1 MHEEGGKM
9 RRSVPLLLIVC
20 LFLLFSCSSADEGN
34 EDRLEI
40 MAASFPSYD
49 AARAV
54 AGDLASIT
62 MLVPPGG
69 GEHSYEPSIEDV
81 IRISGSDLFIY
92 NGGESDTWITY
103 ILSDLDGATS
113 TFSLLE
119 NAAFTL
125 YEDEENIAWKEENH
139 EGHDHSHGRVLDEHV
154 WTSPENEIA
163 IIQAL
168 CEKIASL
175 DEDNREVY
183 ESNAASYIDDIRE
196 VQGTIRD
203 IVENGMRR
211 EIIVADR
218 FPLLYFVTEF
228 SLDYYAAY
236 PGCSSESEPSAKT
249 VAFLIDKVRKD
260 GIPVVLH
267 MELAN
272 TLLSE
277 VVAEETGAAVMEF
290 SSCHNV
296 SKRVFD
302 SGVTYVDLMRQNAA
316 VLKEAL
322 N

>member
-1 MHEEGGKM
+1 M
-9 RRSVPLLLIVC
+9 RGSVPLLLIVC
-20 LFLLFSCSSADEGN
+20 LFLLFSCSNTEERND
-34 EDRLEI
+34 DRLEI

-81 IRISGSDLFIY
+81 IRISASDLFIY

-125 YEDEENIAWKEENH
+125 YEDEENIALKEENH
-139 EGHDHSHGRVLDEHV
+139 DGHDHSHGRVLDEHV

-168 CEKIASL
+168 CEEMASL

-183 ESNAASYIDDIRE
+183 ESNAASYIEDIRE
-196 VQGTIRD
+196 VQGTIRK
-203 IVENGMRR
+203 IVEDGMRR

-249 VAFLIDKVRKD
+249 VAFLIDKVRDD

-296 SKRVFD
+296 AKRVFD

>member
-1 MHEEGGKM
+1 M

-20 LFLLFSCSSADEGN
+20 LFLLFSCSNTEERND
-34 EDRLEI
+34 DRLEI

-139 EGHDHSHGRVLDEHV
+139 DDHDHSHGRVLDEHV

-168 CEKIASL
+168 CEEIASL

-183 ESNAASYIDDIRE
+183 ESNAASYIEDIRE
-196 VQGTIRD
+196 VQGTIRK
-203 IVENGMRR
+203 IVEDGMRR

-249 VAFLIDKVRKD
+249 VAFLIDKVRDD

-277 VVAEETGAAVMEF
+277 VVAEETGSAVMEF

-296 SKRVFD
+296 AKRVFD

>member
-1 MHEEGGKM
+1 M
-9 RRSVPLLLIVC
+9 
-20 LFLLFSCSSADEGN
+20 
-34 EDRLEI
+34 
-40 MAASFPSYD
+40 
-49 AARAV
+49 
-54 AGDLASIT
+54 
-62 MLVPPGG
+62 
-69 GEHSYEPSIEDV
+69 
-81 IRISGSDLFIY
+81 
-92 NGGESDTWITY
+92 
-103 ILSDLDGATS
+103 
-113 TFSLLE
+113 
-119 NAAFTL
+119 
-125 YEDEENIAWKEENH
+125 
-139 EGHDHSHGRVLDEHV
+139 LDEHV

-168 CEKIASL
+168 CEEIASL

-183 ESNAASYIDDIRE
+183 ESNAASYIEDIRE
-196 VQGTIRD
+196 VQGTIRK
-203 IVENGMRR
+203 IVEDGMRR

-249 VAFLIDKVRKD
+249 VAFLIDKVRDD

-296 SKRVFD
+296 AKRVFD

>member
-1 MHEEGGKM
+1 M
-9 RRSVPLLLIVC
+9 RRSVPILLIVC

-34 EDRLEI
+34 DDRLEI

-81 IRISGSDLFIY
+81 IRISESDLFIY

-103 ILSDLDGATS
+103 ILSDLDSATS

-139 EGHDHSHGRVLDEHV
+139 DGHDHSHGRVLDEHV

-168 CEKIASL
+168 CEEIASL

-183 ESNAASYIDDIRE
+183 ESNAASYIEDIRE

-249 VAFLIDKVRKD
+249 VAFLIDKVRDD

-296 SKRVFD
+296 AKRVFD

-316 VLKEAL
+316 VLKEVL

>member
-1 MHEEGGKM
+1 M

-20 LFLLFSCSSADEGN
+20 LFLLFSCSNTEERND
-34 EDRLEI
+34 DRLEI

-139 EGHDHSHGRVLDEHV
+139 DGHDHSHGRVLDEHV

-168 CEKIASL
+168 CEEIASL

-183 ESNAASYIDDIRE
+183 ESNAASYIEDIRE
-196 VQGTIRD
+196 VQGTIRE
-203 IVENGMRR
+203 IVEDGMRR

-249 VAFLIDKVRKD
+249 VAFLIDKVRDD

-296 SKRVFD
+296 AKRVFD

>member
-1 MHEEGGKM
+1 M
-9 RRSVPLLLIVC
+9 RRSVPILLIVC

-34 EDRLEI
+34 DDRLEI

-81 IRISGSDLFIY
+81 IRISESDLFIY

-103 ILSDLDGATS
+103 ILSDLDSATS

-139 EGHDHSHGRVLDEHV
+139 DGHDHSHGRVLDEHV

-168 CEKIASL
+168 CEEIASL

-183 ESNAASYIDDIRE
+183 ESNAASYIEDIRE

-249 VAFLIDKVRKD
+249 VAFLIDKVRED
-260 GIPVVLH
+260 WIPVVLH

>member
-1 MHEEGGKM
+1 MSAVHGEGGKM
-9 RRSVPLLLIVC
+9 RKALPILLIIC
-20 LFLLFSCSSADEGN
+20 LFLLFSCGGSDESDD
-34 EDRLEI
+34 DRLEI
-40 MAASFPSYD
+40 IAASFPSYD

-54 AGDLASIT
+54 TGDLASIT

-81 IRISGSDLFIY
+81 IRINESDLFIY

-103 ILSDLDGATS
+103 ILSCLDDDTS
-113 TFSLLE
+113 LFSLLE
-119 NAAFTL
+119 NASFTL
-125 YEDEENIAWKEENH
+125 YEDEENIVQREEVH
-139 EGHDHSHGRVLDEHV
+139 DGHDHAHGRVLDEHV
-154 WTSPENEIA
+154 WTSLANEIV

-168 CEKIASL
+168 CEEISSL
-175 DEDNREVY
+175 DEDNRQVY
-183 ESNAASYIDDIRE
+183 ESNAAAYIKDILE
-196 VQGTIRD
+196 VQAAIRD
-203 IVENGMRR
+203 IVKNSKRR

-228 SLDYYAAY
+228 SL
-236 PGCSSESEPSAKT
+236 SSESEPSAKI
-249 VAFLIDKVRKD
+249 VASLIDKVRED
-260 GIPVVLH
+260 EIPVVLH

-277 VVAEETGAAVMEF
+277 VIAEETGAAVMEF

-302 SGVTYVDLMRQNAA
+302 SGITYVDLMRQNAA

>member
-1 MHEEGGKM
+1 M

-20 LFLLFSCSSADEGN
+20 LFLLFSCSNTEERND
-34 EDRLEI
+34 DRLEI

-139 EGHDHSHGRVLDEHV
+139 DGHDHSHGRVLDEHV

-168 CEKIASL
+168 CEEIASL

-183 ESNAASYIDDIRE
+183 ESNAASYIEDIRE
-196 VQGTIRD
+196 VQGTIRK
-203 IVENGMRR
+203 IVEDGMRR

-249 VAFLIDKVRKD
+249 VAFLIDKVRDD

-277 VVAEETGAAVMEF
+277 VVAEESGAAVMEF

-296 SKRVFD
+296 AKRVFD

>member
-1 MHEEGGKM
+1 MWEDKGLEHHWN
-9 RRSVPLLLIVC
+9 RTI
-20 LFLLFSCSSADEGN
+20 SSSLA
-34 EDRLEI
+34 
-40 MAASFPSYD
+40 MKKPSPY
-49 AARAV
+49 AI
-54 AGDLASIT
+54 IT
-62 MLVPPGG
+62 P
-69 GEHSYEPSIEDV
+69 
-81 IRISGSDLFIY
+81 IRISESDLFIY

-139 EGHDHSHGRVLDEHV
+139 DGHDHSHGRVLDEHV

-168 CEKIASL
+168 CEEIASL

-183 ESNAASYIDDIRE
+183 ESNAASYIEDIRE
-196 VQGTIRD
+196 VQGTIRK
-203 IVENGMRR
+203 IVEDGMRR

-236 PGCSSESEPSAKT
+236 PGCSSENEPSAKT
-249 VAFLIDKVRKD
+249 VAFLIDKVRDD

-296 SKRVFD
+296 AKRVFD

>member
-1 MHEEGGKM
+1 MYEEGGKM

-81 IRISGSDLFIY
+81 IRISESDLFIY

-183 ESNAASYIDDIRE
+183 ESNAASYIEDIRE

-249 VAFLIDKVRKD
+249 VAFLIDKVRED

>member
-1 MHEEGGKM
+1 M
-9 RRSVPLLLIVC
+9 RRSVPILLIVC

-34 EDRLEI
+34 DDRLEI

-81 IRISGSDLFIY
+81 IRISESDLFIY

-103 ILSDLDGATS
+103 ILSDLDSATS

-139 EGHDHSHGRVLDEHV
+139 DGHDHSHGRVLDEHV
-154 WTSPENEIA
+154 WTSLENEIA

-168 CEKIASL
+168 CEEIASL

-183 ESNAASYIDDIRE
+183 ESNAASYIEDIRE

-249 VAFLIDKVRKD
+249 VAFLIDKVRED

>member
-1 MHEEGGKM
+1 M
-9 RRSVPLLLIVC
+9 RKSVPILLIVC

-34 EDRLEI
+34 DDRLEI

-139 EGHDHSHGRVLDEHV
+139 DGHDHSHGRVLDEHV

-168 CEKIASL
+168 CEEIASL

-183 ESNAASYIDDIRE
+183 ESNAASYIEDIRE
-196 VQGTIRD
+196 VQGTIRE
-203 IVENGMRR
+203 IVEDGMRR

-249 VAFLIDKVRKD
+249 VAFLIDKVRDD

-296 SKRVFD
+296 AKRVFD

>member
-1 MHEEGGKM
+1 M

-20 LFLLFSCSSADEGN
+20 LFLLFSCSDTEERN
-34 EDRLEI
+34 DDRLEI

-139 EGHDHSHGRVLDEHV
+139 DDHDHSHGRVLDEHV

-168 CEKIASL
+168 CEEIASL

-183 ESNAASYIDDIRE
+183 ESNAASYIEDIRE
-196 VQGTIRD
+196 VQGTIRK
-203 IVENGMRR
+203 IVEDGMRR

-249 VAFLIDKVRKD
+249 VAFLIDKVRDD

-296 SKRVFD
+296 AKRVFD

>member
-1 MHEEGGKM
+1 M
-9 RRSVPLLLIVC
+9 RKSVPILLIVC

-34 EDRLEI
+34 DDRLEI

-81 IRISGSDLFIY
+81 IRISESDLFIY

-103 ILSDLDGATS
+103 ILSDLDDATS

-119 NAAFTL
+119 NAVFTL

-139 EGHDHSHGRVLDEHV
+139 DGHDHSHGRVLDEHV

-183 ESNAASYIDDIRE
+183 ESNAASYIEDIRE

-277 VVAEETGAAVMEF
+277 VVAEETGATVMEF

>member
-1 MHEEGGKM
+1 M
-9 RRSVPLLLIVC
+9 RRSVPILLIVC

-34 EDRLEI
+34 GDRLEI

-81 IRISGSDLFIY
+81 IRISESDLFIY

-103 ILSDLDGATS
+103 ILSDLDSATS

-139 EGHDHSHGRVLDEHV
+139 DGHDHSHGRVLDEHV

-168 CEKIASL
+168 CEEIASL

-183 ESNAASYIDDIRE
+183 ESNAASYIEDIRE

-236 PGCSSESEPSAKT
+236 PGCSSESEPSVKT
-249 VAFLIDKVRKD
+249 VAFLIDKVRDD

-277 VVAEETGAAVMEF
+277 VVAEETGSAVMEF

-296 SKRVFD
+296 AKRVFD

>member
-1 MHEEGGKM
+1 M
-9 RRSVPLLLIVC
+9 RRSVPILLIVC

-34 EDRLEI
+34 DDRLEI

-81 IRISGSDLFIY
+81 IRISESDLFIY

-103 ILSDLDGATS
+103 ILSDLDSATS

-139 EGHDHSHGRVLDEHV
+139 DGHDHSHGRVLDEHV

-168 CEKIASL
+168 CEEIASL

-183 ESNAASYIDDIRE
+183 ESNAASYIEDIRE
-196 VQGTIRD
+196 AQGTIRD

-249 VAFLIDKVRKD
+249 VAFLIDKVRED

>member
-1 MHEEGGKM
+1 M

-20 LFLLFSCSSADEGN
+20 LFLLFSCSNTEERND
-34 EDRLEI
+34 DRLEI

-139 EGHDHSHGRVLDEHV
+139 DDHDHSHGRVLDEHV

-168 CEKIASL
+168 CEEIASL

-183 ESNAASYIDDIRE
+183 ESNAASYIEDIRE
-196 VQGTIRD
+196 VQGTIRK
-203 IVENGMRR
+203 IVEDGMRR

-249 VAFLIDKVRKD
+249 VAFLIDKVRDD

-296 SKRVFD
+296 AKRVFD

>member
-1 MHEEGGKM
+1 M
-9 RRSVPLLLIVC
+9 RRSVPILLIVC

-34 EDRLEI
+34 DDRLEI

-81 IRISGSDLFIY
+81 IRISESDLFIY

-103 ILSDLDGATS
+103 ILSDLDSATS

-139 EGHDHSHGRVLDEHV
+139 DGHDHSHGRVLDEHV

-168 CEKIASL
+168 CEEIASL

-183 ESNAASYIDDIRE
+183 ESNAASYIEDIRE

-249 VAFLIDKVRKD
+249 VAFLIDKVRED
-260 GIPVVLH
+260 WIPVVLH

-302 SGVTYVDLMRQNAA
+302 RGVTYVDLMRQNAA

>member
-1 MHEEGGKM
+1 M

-81 IRISGSDLFIY
+81 IRISESDLFIY

-168 CEKIASL
+168 CEEIASL

-183 ESNAASYIDDIRE
+183 ESNAASYIEDIRE

-302 SGVTYVDLMRQNAA
+302 SGVTYVDLMKQNAA

>member
-1 MHEEGGKM
+1 M
-9 RRSVPLLLIVC
+9 RKALPLLLIIC
-20 LFLLFSCSSADEGN
+20 LFLLFSCSSHDESDD
-34 EDRLEI
+34 DRLEI
-40 MAASFPSYD
+40 IAASFPSYD

-54 AGDLASIT
+54 AGDLASVT
-62 MLVPPGG
+62 MLVSPGG

-81 IRISGSDLFIY
+81 IRISESDLFIY

-103 ILSDLDGATS
+103 ILSDLDDDTS
-113 TFSLLE
+113 LFPLLE

-125 YEDEENIAWKEENH
+125 YEDEENIAQREDEHDGH
-139 EGHDHSHGRVLDEHV
+139 EHPHGRVLDEHV
-154 WTSPENEIA
+154 WTSPANEIA

-168 CEKIASL
+168 CEEISSL
-175 DEDNREVY
+175 DEDNRQAY
-183 ESNAASYIDDIRE
+183 ESNAASYIKDIME
-196 VQGTIRD
+196 VQAAIGD
-203 IVENGMRR
+203 IVKNSKRR

-228 SLDYYAAY
+228 SLEYYAAY
-236 PGCSSESEPSAKT
+236 PGCSSGSEPSAKT
-249 VAFLIDKVRKD
+249 VAFLIDKVRED
-260 GIPVVLH
+260 EIPVVLH

-277 VVAEETGAAVMEF
+277 VIAEETGAAVMEF

>member
-1 MHEEGGKM
+1 M

-34 EDRLEI
+34 DDRLEI

-81 IRISGSDLFIY
+81 IRISESDLFIY

-103 ILSDLDGATS
+103 ILSDLDSATS

-139 EGHDHSHGRVLDEHV
+139 DDHDHSHGRVLDEHV

-168 CEKIASL
+168 CEEIASL

-183 ESNAASYIDDIRE
+183 ESNAASYIEDIRE
-196 VQGTIRD
+196 VQGTIRK
-203 IVENGMRR
+203 IVEDGMRR

-249 VAFLIDKVRKD
+249 VAFLIDKVRED

-277 VVAEETGAAVMEF
+277 VVAEETGSAVMEF

-296 SKRVFD
+296 AKRVFD

>member
-1 MHEEGGKM
+1 M

-81 IRISGSDLFIY
+81 IRISESDLFIY

-139 EGHDHSHGRVLDEHV
+139 DGHDHSHGRVLDEHV

-168 CEKIASL
+168 CEEIASL

-183 ESNAASYIDDIRE
+183 ESNAASYIEDIRE

-302 SGVTYVDLMRQNAA
+302 SGVTYVDLMKQNAA

>member
-1 MHEEGGKM
+1 M
-9 RRSVPLLLIVC
+9 RRSVPILLIVC
-20 LFLLFSCSSADEGN
+20 LFLLFSCSNTEERND
-34 EDRLEI
+34 DRLEI

-139 EGHDHSHGRVLDEHV
+139 DDHDHSHGRVLDEHV

-168 CEKIASL
+168 CEEIASL

-183 ESNAASYIDDIRE
+183 ESNAASYIEDIRE
-196 VQGTIRD
+196 VQGTIRK
-203 IVENGMRR
+203 IVEDGMRR

-249 VAFLIDKVRKD
+249 VAFLIDKVRDD

-296 SKRVFD
+296 AKRVFD
-302 SGVTYVDLMRQNAA
+302 SGVTYVDLMRQNAT

>member
-1 MHEEGGKM
+1 M
-9 RRSVPLLLIVC
+9 RRSVPILLIVC

-34 EDRLEI
+34 DDRLEI

-81 IRISGSDLFIY
+81 IRISESDLFIY

-139 EGHDHSHGRVLDEHV
+139 DGHDHSHGRVLDEHV

-168 CEKIASL
+168 CEEIASL

-183 ESNAASYIDDIRE
+183 ESNAASYIEDIRE
-196 VQGTIRD
+196 VQGTIRN
-203 IVENGMRR
+203 IVEDGMRR

-249 VAFLIDKVRKD
+249 VAFLIDKVRDD

>member
-1 MHEEGGKM
+1 M
-9 RRSVPLLLIVC
+9 RKSVPILLIVC

-34 EDRLEI
+34 DDRLEI

-81 IRISGSDLFIY
+81 IRISESDLFIY

-183 ESNAASYIDDIRE
+183 ESNAASYIEDIRE

-249 VAFLIDKVRKD
+249 VAFLIDKVRED

>member
-1 MHEEGGKM
+1 M
-9 RRSVPLLLIVC
+9 RRSVPILLIVC

-34 EDRLEI
+34 DDRLEI

-139 EGHDHSHGRVLDEHV
+139 DGHDHSHGRVLDEHV

-168 CEKIASL
+168 CEEIASL

-183 ESNAASYIDDIRE
+183 ESNAASYIEDIRE

-249 VAFLIDKVRKD
+249 VAFLIDKVRDD

-277 VVAEETGAAVMEF
+277 VVAEETGSAVMEF

-296 SKRVFD
+296 AKRVFD

>member
-1 MHEEGGKM
+1 M

-81 IRISGSDLFIY
+81 IRISESDLFIY

-183 ESNAASYIDDIRE
+183 ESNAASYIEDIRE

-249 VAFLIDKVRKD
+249 VAFLIDKVRED

>member
-1 MHEEGGKM
+1 M
-9 RRSVPLLLIVC
+9 RRSVPILLIVC

-34 EDRLEI
+34 DDRLEI

-81 IRISGSDLFIY
+81 IRISESDLFIY

-103 ILSDLDGATS
+103 ILSDLDSATS

-139 EGHDHSHGRVLDEHV
+139 DGHDHSHGRVLDEHV

-168 CEKIASL
+168 CEEIASL

-183 ESNAASYIDDIRE
+183 ESNAASYIEDIRE

-249 VAFLIDKVRKD
+249 VAFLIDKVRED

>member
-1 MHEEGGKM
+1 M

-20 LFLLFSCSSADEGN
+20 LSLLFSCSNTEERND
-34 EDRLEI
+34 DRLEI

-139 EGHDHSHGRVLDEHV
+139 DDHDHSHGRVLDEHV

-168 CEKIASL
+168 CEEIASL

-183 ESNAASYIDDIRE
+183 ESNAASYIEDIRE
-196 VQGTIRD
+196 VQGTIRK
-203 IVENGMRR
+203 IVEDGMRR

-249 VAFLIDKVRKD
+249 VAFLIDKVRDD

-296 SKRVFD
+296 AKRVFD

>member
-9 RRSVPLLLIVC
+9 RKSVPILLIVC

-34 EDRLEI
+34 DDRLEI

-54 AGDLASIT
+54 AGDLTSIT

-81 IRISGSDLFIY
+81 IRISESDLFIY

-103 ILSDLDGATS
+103 ILSDLDDATS

-139 EGHDHSHGRVLDEHV
+139 DGHDHSHGRVLDEHV

-168 CEKIASL
+168 CEEIASL

-183 ESNAASYIDDIRE
+183 ESNAASYIEDIRE

>member
-1 MHEEGGKM
+1 M

-20 LFLLFSCSSADEGN
+20 LFLLFSCSNTEERND
-34 EDRLEI
+34 DRLEI

-69 GEHSYEPSIEDV
+69 GEHSYEPSIDDV

-139 EGHDHSHGRVLDEHV
+139 DDHDHSHGRVLDEHV

-168 CEKIASL
+168 CEEIASL

-183 ESNAASYIDDIRE
+183 ESNAASYIEDIRE
-196 VQGTIRD
+196 VQGTIRK
-203 IVENGMRR
+203 IVEDGMRR

-249 VAFLIDKVRKD
+249 VAFLIDKVRDD

-296 SKRVFD
+296 AKRVFD

>member
-1 MHEEGGKM
+1 M
-9 RRSVPLLLIVC
+9 RRSVPILLIVC

-34 EDRLEI
+34 DDRLEI

-81 IRISGSDLFIY
+81 IRISESDLFIY

-103 ILSDLDGATS
+103 ILSDLDSATS

-125 YEDEENIAWKEENH
+125 YEDEENIAWKEEKH
-139 EGHDHSHGRVLDEHV
+139 DGHDHSHGRVLDEHV

-168 CEKIASL
+168 CEEIASL

-183 ESNAASYIDDIRE
+183 ESNAASYIEDIRE

-249 VAFLIDKVRKD
+249 VAFLIDKVRED

>member
-1 MHEEGGKM
+1 M

-20 LFLLFSCSSADEGN
+20 LFLLFSCSNTEERND
-34 EDRLEI
+34 DRLEI

-139 EGHDHSHGRVLDEHV
+139 DDHDHSHGRVLDEHV

-168 CEKIASL
+168 CEEIASL

-183 ESNAASYIDDIRE
+183 ESNAASYIEDIRE
-196 VQGTIRD
+196 VQGTIRK
-203 IVENGMRR
+203 IVEDGMRR

-249 VAFLIDKVRKD
+249 VAFLIDKVRED

>member
-1 MHEEGGKM
+1 M

-20 LFLLFSCSSADEGN
+20 LFLLFSCSNTEERND
-34 EDRLEI
+34 DRLEI

-139 EGHDHSHGRVLDEHV
+139 DGHDHSHGRVLDEHV

-168 CEKIASL
+168 CEEIASL

-183 ESNAASYIDDIRE
+183 ESNAASYIEDIRE
-196 VQGTIRD
+196 VQGTIRK
-203 IVENGMRR
+203 IVEDGMRR

-249 VAFLIDKVRKD
+249 VAFLIDKVRDD

-290 SSCHNV
+290 SSCHNLA
-296 SKRVFD
+296 KRVFD

>member
-1 MHEEGGKM
+1 M

-20 LFLLFSCSSADEGN
+20 LFLLFSCSNTGERND
-34 EDRLEI
+34 DRLEI

-139 EGHDHSHGRVLDEHV
+139 DGHDHSHGRVLDEHV

-168 CEKIASL
+168 CEEIASL

-183 ESNAASYIDDIRE
+183 ESNAASYIEDIRE
-196 VQGTIRD
+196 VQGTIRK
-203 IVENGMRR
+203 IVEDGMRR

-228 SLDYYAAY
+228 FLDYYAAY
-236 PGCSSESEPSAKT
+236 SGCSSESEPSAKT
-249 VAFLIDKVRKD
+249 VAFLIDKVRDD

-296 SKRVFD
+296 AKRVFD

>member
-1 MHEEGGKM
+1 M
-9 RRSVPLLLIVC
+9 RRSVPILLIVC

-34 EDRLEI
+34 DDRLEI

-81 IRISGSDLFIY
+81 IRISESDLFIY

-103 ILSDLDGATS
+103 ILSDLDSATS

-139 EGHDHSHGRVLDEHV
+139 DGHDHSHGRVLDEHV

-168 CEKIASL
+168 CEEIASL

-183 ESNAASYIDDIRE
+183 ESNAASYIEDIRE

-249 VAFLIDKVRKD
+249 VAFLIDKVRED

-302 SGVTYVDLMRQNAA
+302 SGVTYADLMRQNAA

>member
-1 MHEEGGKM
+1 M
-9 RRSVPLLLIVC
+9 RRAVPILLIVC
-20 LFLLFSCSSADEGN
+20 LILLFSCSSADEGN
-34 EDRLEI
+34 DDRLEI

-81 IRISGSDLFIY
+81 IRISESDLFIY

-139 EGHDHSHGRVLDEHV
+139 DGHDHSHGRVLDEHV

-168 CEKIASL
+168 CEEIASL

-183 ESNAASYIDDIRE
+183 ESNAASYIEDIRE

-203 IVENGMRR
+203 IVENGMRS

-249 VAFLIDKVRKD
+249 VAFLIDKVRED

-302 SGVTYVDLMRQNAA
+302 SGVTYVDLMRQNAD

>member
-1 MHEEGGKM
+1 M

-20 LFLLFSCSSADEGN
+20 LFLLFSCSNTEERND
-34 EDRLEI
+34 DRLEI

-139 EGHDHSHGRVLDEHV
+139 DGHDHSHGRVLDEHV

-168 CEKIASL
+168 CEEIASL

-183 ESNAASYIDDIRE
+183 ESNAASYIEDIRE

-249 VAFLIDKVRKD
+249 VAFLIDKVRED

>member
-1 MHEEGGKM
+1 M
-9 RRSVPLLLIVC
+9 RRSVPILLIVC

-34 EDRLEI
+34 DDRLEI

-81 IRISGSDLFIY
+81 IRISESDLFIY

-103 ILSDLDGATS
+103 ILSDLDDATS

-139 EGHDHSHGRVLDEHV
+139 DGHDHSHGRVLDEHV

-168 CEKIASL
+168 CEEIASL
-175 DEDNREVY
+175 DEDNREIY
-183 ESNAASYIDDIRE
+183 ESNAASYIEDIRE

-249 VAFLIDKVRKD
+249 VAFLIDKVRED

-316 VLKEAL
+316 VLKEVL